1 MAPALLPAAIAA
13 DLAGVEPAEQLV
25 RTIVEA
31 SGLLVTAGAASA
43 DNPAAARAR
52 RAATSLV
59 RDARFSGRVLDA
71 YGRRCAMCGLG
82 LSLVQG
88 AHIYPASAPGS
99 KDEPWNGL
107 SLCANH
113 HVAFDRNMIAV
124 LPGSMRIVFRA
135 DVIEEATEDPAIQA
149 FVDGTLEAL
158 LPAAPG
164 ASPRRDMFVRRYA
177 HYGDSYAWL
186 PAD

>member
-1 MAPALLPAAIAA
+1 MTPALLPAAIAA
-13 DLAGVEPAEQLV
+13 DLAGVEPAESLI
-25 RTIVEA
+25 RTAVEA
-31 SGLLVTAGAASA
+31 SGLLDAPGAPPA

-59 RDARFSGRVLDA
+59 RDAQFSGRVLDA

-99 KDEPWNGL
+99 QDEPWNGL
-107 SLCANH
+107 ALCANH
-113 HVAFDRNMIAV
+113 HVAFDRSMIAV
-124 LPGSMRIVFRA
+124 LPGTMQITFRA
-135 DVIEEATEDPAIQA
+135 DVLEEAAEDNSIKA
-149 FVDGTLEAL
+149 FVDGTLQTL

-164 ASPRRDMFVRRYA
+164 AAPRPEMFMQRYA

-186 PAD
+186 PLA